1 MLEYNRKNLQ
11 DAFVGDP
18 DPLSEG
24 MHGDDDG
31 PEAVEFQV
39 TSGILRAQVPADTAT
54 DQVLGPDRFY
64 EADLV
69 LDGGTRVSIQIAQ
82 GAEGVNILVDG
93 KVTPG
98 LSGIGTKDEP
108 HQAQAAGGTP
118 A

>member
-1 MLEYNRKNLQ
+1 MQEHTRKNLQ

-24 MHGDDDG
+24 MHGDEDG
-31 PEAVEFQV
+31 PEAVEFHV
-39 TSGILRAQVPADTAT
+39 TSGILRAQVPANTET

-93 KVTPG
+93 KVTAG
-98 LSGIGTKDEP
+98 LSGIGTKDELP
-108 HQAQAAGGTP
+108 QAQSASRTP